1 MRTEHAVDP
10 ATCSGCGTCADLC
23 PAHAVEVAVID
34 GKKRARS
41 APAFADGCIRCGQCV
56 AACPTDSISV
66 EGFSRQVLFP
76 LPEGAAGPDAF
87 QALLAS
93 RRSVRVFKDR
103 PVPREL
109 LERIVSMVA
118 LAPMGYTPPKLD
130 VTVVSSRDAVARALA
145 PMVALY
151 ENLLRAWR
159 NPLLRWGI
167 RRELAPDEVTG
178 LRDHVLPTL
187 PPRLEGTR
195 SGQWDTITRGA
206 PAMLLFHSRPD
217 AGNASADARVA
228 GTYALLAA
236 HALGLGAT
244 MIDLVP
250 AAVNH
255 SAEVRACFQ
264 VPKEHVVH
272 VAVVLGFPRYRF
284 HHGIRRSFPA
294 VRWV

>member
-1 MRTEHAVDP
+1 
-10 ATCSGCGTCADLC
+10 
-23 PAHAVEVAVID
+23 
-34 GKKRARS
+34 
-41 APAFADGCIRCGQCV
+41 V
-56 AACPTDSISV
+56 AACPTGSIAV
-66 EGFSRQVLFP
+66 EGFPPEALFP
-76 LPEGAAGPDAF
+76 LPGGAAGPEAF

-93 RRSVRVFKDR
+93 RRSVRAFEDR
-103 PVPREL
+103 PVPRAL
-109 LERIVSMVA
+109 LERILSMVA

-130 VTVVSSRDAVARALA
+130 VTVVSGREAMARALP

-151 ENLLRAWR
+151 EGLLRAWR

-167 RRELAPDEVTG
+167 RRELAPDELTG

-195 SGQWDTITRGA
+195 RGRWDTITRGA
-206 PAMLLFHSRPD
+206 PAMLLFHSRPEAGD
-217 AGNASADARVA
+217 ATADARVA

-250 AAVNH
+250 AALNH
-255 SAEVRACFQ
+255 SAEARACFQ
-264 VPKEHVVH
+264 VPQEHVVH

>member
-1 MRTEHAVDP
+1 MRTEHRVDP

-23 PAHAVEVAVID
+23 PAHAVEVAVVD
-34 GKKRARS
+34 GRKRARS

-66 EGFSRQVLFP
+66 EGLSREDLVP

-118 LAPMGYTPPKLD
+118 LAPMAYTPHKID
-130 VTVVSSRDAVARALA
+130 VTVVSSREAVARALPA
-145 PMVALY
+145 MVALY
-151 ENLLRAWR
+151 EKLLRAWR
-159 NPLLRWGI
+159 NPLLRWAI
-167 RRELAPDEVTG
+167 RRELPPDELTG

-187 PPRLEGTR
+187 PSRLEGTR
-195 SGQWDTITRGA
+195 RGRWDTITRGA
-206 PAMLLFHSRPD
+206 PAMLLFHSRPE
-217 AGNASADARVA
+217 AGDASADARVA
-228 GTYALLAA
+228 GTYALLSA

-244 MIDLVP
+244 MVDLVP
-250 AAVNH
+250 GALNH
-255 SAEVRACFQ
+255 SAEARACFRL
-264 VPKEHVVH
+264 PDGHRVH

-284 HHGIRRSFPA
+284 RWAIRRSFPA